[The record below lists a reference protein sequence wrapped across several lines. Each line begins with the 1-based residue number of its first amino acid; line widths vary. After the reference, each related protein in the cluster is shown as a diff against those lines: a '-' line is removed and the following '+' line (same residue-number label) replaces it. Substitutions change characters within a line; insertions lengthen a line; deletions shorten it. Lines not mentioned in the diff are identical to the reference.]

1 MCDTA
6 DDGVGI
12 ANSIPRELQLRNQGL
27 RSADISPL
35 MPFARALANS
45 RENRDSHI
53 GFVNLTVGQP
63 TKFSASSFSKR
74 PRKSP

>member
-35 MPFARALANS
+35 MLFARTLANS
-45 RENRDSHI
+45 RENCDSHI
-53 GFVNLTVGQP
+53 GFVGYR
-63 TKFSASSFSKR
+63 SACGTADKV
-74 PRKSP
+74 